1 MWTALPK
8 KHILTYYHSK
18 KKLKEIDINNT
29 KMNSDNKFKESVI
42 TNRTCYYFDDMIN
55 NYD

>member
-18 KKLKEIDINNT
+18 KKLKEIDNNNT

-42 TNRTCYYFDDMIN
+42 TNRTCYYFDDIIN